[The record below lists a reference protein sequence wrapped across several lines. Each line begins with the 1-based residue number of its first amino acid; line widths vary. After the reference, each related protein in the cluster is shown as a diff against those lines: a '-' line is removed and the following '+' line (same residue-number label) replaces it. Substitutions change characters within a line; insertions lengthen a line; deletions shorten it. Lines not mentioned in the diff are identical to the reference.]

1 MEEIYAT
8 VDDTPAAMKEEMVA
22 QRTRLDALKAKK
34 GEYISPLD
42 L

>member
-1 MEEIYAT
+1 
-8 VDDTPAAMKEEMVA
+8 VDDPPAAMKNEMAA
-22 QRTRLDALKAKK
+22 QRKRLEALKAEK